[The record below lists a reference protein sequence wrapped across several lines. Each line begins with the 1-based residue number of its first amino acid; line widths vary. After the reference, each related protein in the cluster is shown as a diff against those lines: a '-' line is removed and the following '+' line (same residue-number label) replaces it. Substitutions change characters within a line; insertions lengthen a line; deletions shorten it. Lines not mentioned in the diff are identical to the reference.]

1 MSTAAIW
8 PKSKPEVRE
17 FQYGGVG
24 EFNGMSSQSHLPH
37 CRVLPPGE
45 FNVMIPQLRVTMQG
59 AATGREFTVMI
70 PEPDATLQGAVT
82 WRNHCHDRATLLGEE
97 FHPPYWKSF
106 VAIFYFFCFI
116 FFVFLM
122 QFRLWLAA
130 AFVSSP
136 IHLLIRQ
143 RRLFGFPTTA
153 TATFLSWNHFRF
165 TFC

>member
-24 EFNGMSSQSHLPH
+24 EFNGMSSQSHLLH

-97 FHPPYWKSF
+97 FHPPY
-106 VAIFYFFCFI
+106 
-116 FFVFLM
+116 
-122 QFRLWLAA
+122 
-130 AFVSSP
+130 
-136 IHLLIRQ
+136 
-143 RRLFGFPTTA
+143 
-153 TATFLSWNHFRF
+153 
-165 TFC
+165 